1 MAAFD
6 LFFRVIDRFV
16 DGDVAIVQG
25 RKHKYTIPAC
35 FKDLY
40 WPRYDEPTHGKYEA
54 YRDVEHLVAQA
65 RCAMEQEDIRNL
77 LSFCRTQQTEW
88 SEYRFCALWNNCR
101 RETSGLRIQPHII
114 QTSSKVG
121 QKSHDVYENLCM
133 AHGRNCAYSNR

>member
-16 DGDVAIVQG
+16 DGDVSIVQG

-65 RCAMEQEDIRNL
+65 RCAMEQEDIRV
-77 LSFCRTQQTEW
+77 
-88 SEYRFCALWNNCR
+88 
-101 RETSGLRIQPHII
+101 
-114 QTSSKVG
+114 SS
-121 QKSHDVYENLCM
+121 HFDCM
-133 AHGRNCAYSNR
+133 HC